1 MAEVGVELIK
11 VVDGWDGEED
21 MEIMDS
27 STWAGSDR
35 DYTYDEV
42 GVVLGNNYKLL
53 ILVFV
58 NNTSLLI

>member
-42 GVVLGNNYKLL
+42 GVV
-53 ILVFV
+53 
-58 NNTSLLI
+58 

>member
-53 ILVFV
+53 ILA